1 MELSQSFMYV
11 ITRGLHY
18 TDEFTAG
25 GFGSIDDRSL
35 SLPSHSFLDHYTW
48 PDVSQYPWI
57 CKFACNTVIRAVLIR
72 KPYELFP
79 SIWIIAY
86 VCWPAQRRNSVEI
99 SNTVFVVTRQVS
111 NIKWSSTSLVQNFA
125 PASAHITSIPSDISL
140 IPWRD
145 TFRYLE
151 HSTIC
156 DALLL
161 YNVPLNGDLGEAM
174 LT

>member
-1 MELSQSFMYV
+1 MWTRFSRQLPNNPCTPATTSHQVSDETTSTTQAASCRLKRLATSFWFFFAGEEFNIKHMELSQSFMYV

-48 PDVSQYPWI
+48 PDVSQYLWI

-111 NIKWSSTSLVQNFA
+111 NIK
-125 PASAHITSIPSDISL
+125 
-140 IPWRD
+140 
-145 TFRYLE
+145 
-151 HSTIC
+151 
-156 DALLL
+156 
-161 YNVPLNGDLGEAM
+161 
-174 LT
+174 